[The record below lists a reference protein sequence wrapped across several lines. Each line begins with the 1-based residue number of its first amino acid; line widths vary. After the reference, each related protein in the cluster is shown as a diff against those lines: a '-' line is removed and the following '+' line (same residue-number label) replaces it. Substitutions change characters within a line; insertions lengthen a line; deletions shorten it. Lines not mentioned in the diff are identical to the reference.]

1 MTEVKAYAKINLFLD
16 VTGKREDG
24 YHDIKSYMQTVD
36 FYDTIS
42 LEVCDSDSISVI
54 GMPDIE
60 ETKNLAYKAAAAFFE
75 KTGIPA
81 GLKIFIDKR
90 IPSEAGLG
98 GGSSD
103 AAAVIRGL
111 NEIFET
117 NLTNEELIEIAKRVG
132 SDVPFLVFGGSKLV
146 SGRGE
151 IVENA
156 PVLPDCYIVIGKGG
170 SGASTAEQYAKLDEI
185 YSGFFSNE
193 EKNGYFE
200 RLMSGIEKGD
210 IAEIGENLY
219 NVFDETAG
227 VDENIKNIMRFCGA
241 AGAMLS
247 GSGSAC
253 FGIFAERETAVRACD
268 TLKNHGYKAV
278 VAQPKR

>member
-24 YHDIKSYMQTVD
+24 YHDIKSYMQTVEY
-36 FYDTIS
+36 YDTIS
-42 LEVCDSDSISVI
+42 LEVCDSENISVI
-54 GMPDIE
+54 GMPEIE

-117 NLTNEELIEIAKRVG
+117 NLTNEELIEIAKKVG
-132 SDVPFLVFGGSKLV
+132 SDVPFLVFKIALNSAWQTYKYLLSKPSPLFHV
-146 SGRGE
+146 NSSSS
-151 IVENA
+151 N
-156 PVLPDCYIVIGKGG
+156 
-170 SGASTAEQYAKLDEI
+170 LD
-185 YSGFFSNE
+185 GMP
-193 EKNGYFE
+193 
-200 RLMSGIEKGD
+200 L
-210 IAEIGENLY
+210 
-219 NVFDETAG
+219 
-227 VDENIKNIMRFCGA
+227 
-241 AGAMLS
+241 
-247 GSGSAC
+247 
-253 FGIFAERETAVRACD
+253 
-268 TLKNHGYKAV
+268 
-278 VAQPKR
+278 